1 MFGNYSSII
10 CAQLYQRYLNN
21 KIFEFIQRK
30 KPLYINFF
38 FFVLLLTENLILLT
52 NTSYFQYFQ
61 FKYSITI

>member
-38 FFVLLLTENLILLT
+38 FFCIIT
-52 NTSYFQYFQ
+52 NRKSNIIN
-61 FKYSITI
+61 KYIVFPIFPIQV